1 MSIWVDIDCTEFER
15 LLLSLES
22 GQAQERSNSVRAER
36 EEPLWD
42 ILSYE
47 HSGSLDRAFRRLLG
61 GEPNAQHI
69 YSADFGPSL

>member
-1 MSIWVDIDCTEFER
+1 MSVWLEIDCTEFER

-22 GQAQERSNSVRAER
+22 GQAEELSGSVKGAR

-47 HSGSLDRAFRRLLG
+47 HSDSMDKVFRRLLK
-61 GEPNAQHI
+61 EPSPRQICNVD
-69 YSADFGPSL
+69 SEPSR